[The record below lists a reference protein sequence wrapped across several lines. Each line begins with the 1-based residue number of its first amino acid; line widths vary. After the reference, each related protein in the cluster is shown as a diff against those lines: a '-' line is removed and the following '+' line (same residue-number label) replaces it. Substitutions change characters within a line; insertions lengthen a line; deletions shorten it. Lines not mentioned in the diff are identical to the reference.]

1 MHGCC
6 SFRLLFPT
14 PLILNSNFG
23 LIEPHLSQLMED
35 LEAISK
41 EKEFLNTEK
50 EKAEKKYALAA
61 AVADKQKVYDAY
73 V

>member
-1 MHGCC
+1 
-6 SFRLLFPT
+6 
-14 PLILNSNFG
+14 
-23 LIEPHLSQLMED
+23 MED